1 MIEGLPSMTALRVA
15 MRRATHQLFDRP
27 LVFEDPLAV
36 AILEPEVAAAL
47 TRESDFRGEERLRAF
62 MAVRSRYAEE
72 QLRAAVERGVKQYV
86 ILGAGLDTFA
96 YRNPHADLRVFEV
109 DYPATQIWKRQ
120 RLKAAGIALPPELR
134 FAPVD
139 FEKEA
144 LSDGLRDAGFVSE
157 QRTFFAWL
165 GVTPYLAR
173 ETVFAT
179 LRQILAMCRGNGV
192 VFDYS
197 VPRSSMDAE
206 GQLVL
211 DALMKRVEAAGEP
224 FQGFFET
231 EELERE
237 LRGMGYQHVEDLS
250 SSAIDARYFQGRTD
264 GLRVAGSFAHLLCA
278 LGALEE

>member
-1 MIEGLPSMTALRVA
+1 MIEGQPSTTALRVA

-96 YRNPHADLRVFEV
+96 YRNPYADLRVFEV

-120 RLKAAGIALPPELR
+120 RLEAAGIALPPGLR

-179 LRQILAMCRGNGV
+179 LRLILAMCRGNGV

-231 EELERE
+231 GELERE
-237 LRGMGYQHVEDLS
+237 LREMGYQHVEDLS
-250 SSAIDARYFQGRTD
+250 SSAIDARYFHGRTD